1 MSKKPLD
8 LTVLPVTD
16 YGWTMHMIMF
26 KRAQKNKV
34 LYERHGSHIG
44 SVTES
49 NQSNIKM
56 KSKPNKQLLTV
67 ML

>member
-1 MSKKPLD
+1 MSKKAFGPKCIASYRLWLD
-8 LTVLPVTD
+8 NARDHVQKST
-16 YGWTMHMIMF
+16 
-26 KRAQKNKV
+26 KNKV

-44 SVTES
+44 SVTKS